1 MRRVKIHAIRST
13 QYAVRNTHDEVSEM
27 EMFSFL
33 KSRAYSI
40 GMDIGDDSLK
50 LAQLANNGKGVC
62 IIAGRTERRPE
73 SVKPGS
79 AAWQRWAVDAI
90 RQTMTNHGFRGRNVI
105 TAMPANDV
113 FIDHVKVARPPLGGS
128 EKFETCP
135 EPSRRIPPKV
145 ILSKIKQKLPFEPED
160 AMIKYLPTEDDNVL
174 VMATERKIIDR
185 HLAIYEKAGLTIKS
199 IGAWPT
205 ALATCYTRFFGRRK
219 ADLQAIVML
228 LDIEPNHT
236 NLVICRHKNPLFA
249 CSIPIGAKQLVP
261 DQVGDERA
269 VTRLVLE
276 LTACRRQFA
285 SMYRSAQIERLIFL
299 SGPAVDA
306 NTCTTIAKQMEIQ
319 AQVAD
324 CLAAVE
330 IENPYCWVPAKRG
343 PSGIDRRNGN
353 ANVNWATAFGL
364 SLSMVL

>member
-1 MRRVKIHAIRST
+1 
-13 QYAVRNTHDEVSEM
+13 
-27 EMFSFL
+27 MFSFL

-40 GMDIGDDSLK
+40 GVDIGDDSLK
-50 LAQLANNGKGVC
+50 LAQLANNDKGVC
-62 IIAGRTERRPE
+62 IIAGRTEKRPE

-90 RQTMTNHGFRGRNVI
+90 REAMANHGFRSRNVI
-105 TAMPANDV
+105 ASIPANDV
-113 FIDHVKVARPPLGGS
+113 FIDHVKVGAQFYSKSRNGS
-128 EKFETCP
+128 AQLPTNDEKL
-135 EPSRRIPPKV
+135 SQV
-145 ILSKIKQKLPFEPED
+145 ILSKVKQKLPFESDD

-199 IGAWPT
+199 IGAWPA

-228 LDIEPNHT
+228 LDIGPNHT

-249 CSIPIGAKQLVP
+249 YSIPIGAKQL
-261 DQVGDERA
+261 DDERI

-285 SMYRSAQIERLIFL
+285 SMYRSAQVERLIFL

-319 AQVAD
+319 AQMGD

-330 IENPYCWVPAKRG
+330 IENPYR
-343 PSGIDRRNGN
+343 SGIDRRNGN
-353 ANVNWATAFGL
+353 ANVNWAIAFGL
-364 SLSMVL
+364 SLL